1 MRMDQIFNRITRLSR
16 GWIAFLHDLIMIVA
30 AWGAAYWLRFD
41 LGEIPPVNLERG
53 LLVLPL
59 IVAIQGGVYLYFGLY
74 RGIWRFSSMQDL
86 TRIING
92 TLLGTILAV
101 VVLSFATRLN
111 AIPRSVFPIHTI
123 LLIIFLGGPRF
134 LYRILKEN
142 RGWGITGTS
151 VLVVGAGEAGEMLVR
166 DLRRDKNKE
175 YRVIAFVD
183 DNKALQGMDIHGV
196 PVVGGC
202 KDIPQ
207 VAERLKADLIVIS
220 VPSATPRQIRQIV
233 AYCEQSGRTFRTLP
247 KVVHLVSGRSLIQE
261 LREVKVEDLLG
272 RDQVKLDIPR
282 IQAELTGKVILV
294 SGGGGSIGS
303 ELCHQVAQFDPSQL
317 VVIENSEYSLYRIE
331 NQLKKSN
338 PNLEFHSLLAD
349 VTDAAA
355 VESVVRRFQPN
366 VIFHAAAY
374 KHVPLLEP
382 QIREAIRNNVLGTQ
396 VIAQAAIEHQV
407 ESFILISTD
416 KAVNPS
422 SIMGSSKRIAEIFCE
437 NQTSQHTRFI
447 TVRFGNVLD
456 SAGSVVPLFRKQIEA
471 GGPVTV
477 THPDIER
484 YFMTIPE
491 AARLILQAGA
501 LGKGGEIFVLDM
513 GEPVKIRYLAEQ
525 MILLA
530 GKVPDEDVEITYT
543 GLRPGEKMYEELFHE
558 QESLSKTSHEKILLA
573 NKRILKAEYLEQAM
587 DTFREGVERNNPDLL
602 MEWLRNLVPE
612 YAASPHGESESTI
625 HMTG

>member
-1 MRMDQIFNRITRLSR
+1 MDQIFNRITRLSR